1 MATGKLL
8 SDVVLAAASALAG
21 GLLIALALMTAFV
34 VVGQALLMV
43 RRTRTSRAKGAQGH
57 ARAGRPAASGA
68 GVAVD

>member
-1 MATGKLL
+1 MATGKL
-8 SDVVLAAASALAG
+8 AASALAG

-43 RRTRTSRAKGAQGH
+43 RRTRTSRVKGAQGH